1 MKSVLISG
9 ATGLIGKNLVQKL
22 NSKSWEVRILSR
34 KQSENHFYWNPEN
47 SEIDQKAFKNLDAII
62 HLAGAPISKR
72 WTNSYKKELYE
83 SRVNSAELLFETAR
97 KLNAPVQTF
106 ITASGVN
113 YYGTQTTDI
122 VYEETDPFTDD
133 FLGRICF
140 DLEQTAK
147 KFENIGTRVCAVRT
161 AAVLS
166 PDGGMLKELIPL
178 AKNLLLS
185 PLGSG
190 QQFLPWIHLEDMVN
204 IYIHLLENENL
215 SGAFNASATE
225 RITNKEF
232 TFTLA
237 ESLDKKVFLP
247 AVPKFVLKT
256 VLGEMSSI
264 ILEGSAVSNLKIKD
278 SGFEF
283 QFEELKP
290 ALKDL
295 LHKKTAEK

>member
-9 ATGLIGKNLVQKL
+9 ATGLIGQNLVQKL
-22 NSKSWEVRILSR
+22 KSKSWEVRTLSR
-34 KQSENHFYWNPEN
+34 KQSESHFYWNPEN
-47 SEIDQKAFKNLDAII
+47 AEIDEKAFENLDAII
-62 HLAGAPISKR
+62 HLAGAPISKI

-97 KLNAPVQTF
+97 KLNVPLKTF

-122 VYEETDPFTDD
+122 VYEETHPFADD
-133 FLGRICF
+133 FLGNLCF
-140 DLEQTAK
+140 NLEQTAK
-147 KFENIGTRVCAVRT
+147 KFESMGTRVCAVRT

-166 PDGGMLKELIPL
+166 PNGGMLKELIPL
-178 AKNLLLS
+178 AKKFLLS

-190 QQFLPWIHLEDMVN
+190 QQFLPWIHIEDMVN

-232 TFTLA
+232 TFALA
-237 ESLDKKVFLP
+237 ESLNKKVVFP
-247 AVPKFVLKT
+247 AVPGFILKT

-264 ILEGSAVSNLKIKD
+264 ILEGSPVSNSKIKN